1 MVELVYT
8 LVLEAN
14 AERIESSSLSGR
26 TIIVVVREKKNK
38 MFDVICEEEK
48 TEFKDLALAM
58 AFAKTL
64 NKFVTIKGQDFEI
77 VGMFGVD
84 SVRDGKCP
92 DGVAYDWNKASR
104 IGAPKRR

>member
-1 MVELVYT
+1 LGAYH
-8 LVLEAN
+8 
-14 AERIESSSLSGR
+14 SLFV
-26 TIIVVVREKKNK
+26 VVVRRKKK
-38 MFDVICEEEK
+38 MYNVICEEKK

-64 NKFVTIKGQDFEI
+64 NKFVTIKGDNFEI

-84 SVRDGKCP
+84 SVKDGKCP

-104 IGAPKRR
+104 IGAAKRR